1 MAAADVEAPAA
12 DGRAVDGTTTGLR
25 RSSASM
31 LLGHGGR
38 AAFAGL
44 TFLLVARELEP
55 AGLGA
60 VSAVTAAATLALPFA
75 SLGAVHLLVRSA
87 VRTPERL
94 AAGFAGATVVT
105 TVGGLLATVL
115 AALVCALVVPS
126 LPLGVVVALLVADLV
141 GSALLELAAGVQVA
155 RGRAMAAAQAQLLFH
170 GLRLAA
176 AVALVLTPVG
186 LTVAGWA
193 GAYLATSLVGAAV
206 AVVVV
211 RIQVGRGASG
221 LAGLA
226 DEVRAVLEQ
235 WRDGFHFSVGLGAQ
249 ALYNDLDKL
258 MLTRLGSEA
267 ANGAYTVAYRLVDM
281 ALVPLR
287 AVLAAAYPRFFAA
300 GAAGGTA
307 GLRSAV
313 GLARSIAPTTVAW
326 CALASVALL
335 AGAGLVPVLLGA
347 EYEPAVGALRWLA
360 LLPLLKVAHYLAADA
375 LTGAGQQRVRSAWQ
389 LGVAVGNGVLNLWL
403 IPAYGLAGAVAAS
416 LICDGVLA
424 IALWGVV
431 WGRLRRVPAA

>member
-1 MAAADVEAPAA
+1 M
-12 DGRAVDGTTTGLR
+12 DGSTSGLR

-44 TFLLVARELEP
+44 TFLLVARELGP
-55 AGLGA
+55 AGFGA
-60 VSAVTAAATLALPFA
+60 VGAVMAAAALALPFA

-87 VRTPERL
+87 VRAPERL
-94 AAGFAGATVVT
+94 PGAFAGAAAVT
-105 TVGGLLATVL
+105 AGGGLVATAL
-115 AALVCALVVPS
+115 AAAVCLLVVPAVP
-126 LPLGVVVALLVADLV
+126 LPAVLALLVADLV

-155 RGRAMAAAQAQLLFH
+155 RHRALGAATAQLVFH
-170 GLRLAA
+170 GLRFAA
-176 AVALVLTPVG
+176 AVALALAPGG
-186 LTVAGWA
+186 LTAGGWA
-193 GAYLATSLVGAAV
+193 AAYAVTSLVGGAA

-211 RIQVGRGASG
+211 RRQLGSGGAR
-221 LAGLA
+221 LAS
-226 DEVRAVLEQ
+226 EVRWVLAQ
-235 WRDGFHFSVGLGAQ
+235 WRDGLHFSVGLGAQ

-258 MLTRLGSEA
+258 MLARLGSVS

-307 GLRSAV
+307 GLRAAV
-313 GLARSIAPTTVAW
+313 GLARSIAPTTVGW

-335 AGAGLVPVLLGA
+335 AGADLVPLLLGTA
-347 EYEPAVGALRWLA
+347 YEPVVGALRWLA

-389 LGVAVGNGVLNLWL
+389 LGVAVGNGLLNLWL
-403 IPAYGLAGAVAAS
+403 IPAFGLAGAVAAS
-416 LICDGVLA
+416 LVCDGVLA
-424 IALWGVV
+424 LALWAVV
-431 WGRLRRVPAA
+431 WRRLRQA